1 MKISDK
7 RAILSTAYFPPIE
20 YFAVMANS
28 QQVYIQGGEMYQKQ
42 SYRTRCSINSANGV
56 LVLTMPVLRSNSQA
70 DSPEVKSTHKV
81 YIEDIHID
89 YSKPWVLQHKRAI
102 EAAYMSSPFF
112 EYYKDDIFPIL
123 ESNIDSLFELNLKLI
138 KVIAEL
144 IGIDCKITVAKEY
157 LTEDKLN
164 DITDYRETIHP
175 KRENNI
181 LESMKLN
188 KPYYQVFT
196 NKQGFVKNL
205 SILDLLFNEGPNS
218 ISYLES
224 YTKGQE

>member
-1 MKISDK
+1 
-7 RAILSTAYFPPIE
+7 
-20 YFAVMANS
+20 
-28 QQVYIQGGEMYQKQ
+28 
-42 SYRTRCSINSANGV
+42 
-56 LVLTMPVLRSNSQA
+56 
-70 DSPEVKSTHKV
+70 
-81 YIEDIHID
+81 
-89 YSKPWVLQHKRAI
+89 
-102 EAAYMSSPFF
+102 
-112 EYYKDDIFPIL
+112 
-123 ESNIDSLFELNLKLI
+123 
-138 KVIAEL
+138 
-144 IGIDCKITVAKEY
+144 
-157 LTEDKLN
+157 
-164 DITDYRETIHP
+164 P

>member
-70 DSPEVKSTHKV
+70 DSPEAKSTHKV

-112 EYYKDDIFPIL
+112 EYYKDDIFAIL
-123 ESNIDSLFELNLKLI
+123 DEE
-138 KVIAEL
+138 IA
-144 IGIDCKITVAKEY
+144 AAA
-157 LTEDKLN
+157 
-164 DITDYRETIHP
+164 
-175 KRENNI
+175 
-181 LESMKLN
+181 
-188 KPYYQVFT
+188 
-196 NKQGFVKNL
+196 GFK
-205 SILDLLFNEGPNS
+205 DLLFP
-218 ISYLES
+218 
-224 YTKGQE
+224 K

>member
-1 MKISDK
+1 MNLPLGI
-7 RAILSTAYFPPIE
+7 
-20 YFAVMANS
+20 M
-28 QQVYIQGGEMYQKQ
+28 Q
-42 SYRTRCSINSANGV
+42 
-56 LVLTMPVLRSNSQA
+56 
-70 DSPEVKSTHKV
+70 
-81 YIEDIHID
+81 
-89 YSKPWVLQHKRAI
+89 
-102 EAAYMSSPFF
+102 
-112 EYYKDDIFPIL
+112 DDIFPIL
-123 ESNIDSLFELNLKLI
+123 ESNTDSLFELNLKLI

>member
-1 MKISDK
+1 MGAKG
-7 RAILSTAYFPPIE
+7 RM
-20 YFAVMANS
+20 AV
-28 QQVYIQGGEMYQKQ
+28 IQDEF
-42 SYRTRCSINSANGV
+42 SR
-56 LVLTMPVLRSNSQA
+56 
-70 DSPEVKSTHKV
+70 
-81 YIEDIHID
+81 
-89 YSKPWVLQHKRAI
+89 
-102 EAAYMSSPFF
+102 
-112 EYYKDDIFPIL
+112 PIL
-123 ESNIDSLFELNLKLI
+123 TDDG
-138 KVIAEL
+138 V
-144 IGIDCKITVAKEY
+144 TVAKEY